1 MTSRQSHA
9 ASQPVTSPPLRRKLL
24 SWLVKGLVFFLLVIG
39 LLLLF
44 VGLEKWRRNQEVLD
58 KLGND
63 PIMSKTLLGMRFIK
77 QEIKVDDVLFNWK
90 PTSPELINY
99 FQIDGDQQ
107 EIFNKLVNFAKENE
121 WTDLNIYSGD
131 NEDLRF
137 SARKLDFTIHVRV
150 YPRNMDNFRVYIK
163 NQ

>member
-1 MTSRQSHA
+1 MTSRKPQA
-9 ASQPVTSPPLRRKLL
+9 TCQPLARSWWMRIVVCLRRGFLFI
-24 SWLVKGLVFFLLVIG
+24 LVVLA

-44 VGLEKWRRNQEVLD
+44 VGLEKWRRHQAVVD

-99 FQIDGDQQ
+99 FQIDGNQQ
-107 EIFNKLVNFAKENE
+107 EVFDKLVKFAKENG
-121 WTDLNIYSGD
+121 WTDGYTSTDGESYYFSGHKDYSTVNIFIKK
-131 NEDLRF
+131 NEYEVVIER
-137 SARKLDFTIHVRV
+137 S
-150 YPRNMDNFRVYIK
+150 
-163 NQ
+163 

>member
-1 MTSRQSHA
+1 MTSRKPQA
-9 ASQPVTSPPLRRKLL
+9 TRQPLARSWWMRIRVCLRRGFLFI
-24 SWLVKGLVFFLLVIG
+24 LVVLA

-44 VGLEKWRRNQEVLD
+44 VGLEKWRRHQAVVD

>member
-9 ASQPVTSPPLRRKLL
+9 ASQPATSPPLRRKLL

-99 FQIDGDQQ
+99 FQIDGNQQ
-107 EIFNKLVNFAKENE
+107 EVFDKLVKFAKENG
-121 WTDLNIYSGD
+121 WTDGYTSTDGESYYFSGHKDYSTVNIFIKK
-131 NEDLRF
+131 NEYEVVIER
-137 SARKLDFTIHVRV
+137 S
-150 YPRNMDNFRVYIK
+150 
-163 NQ
+163 